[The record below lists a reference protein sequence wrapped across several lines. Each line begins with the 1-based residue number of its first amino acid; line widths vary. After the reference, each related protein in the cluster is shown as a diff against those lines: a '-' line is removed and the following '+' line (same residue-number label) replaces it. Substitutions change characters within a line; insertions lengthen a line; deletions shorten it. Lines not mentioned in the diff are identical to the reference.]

1 MRTNIQ
7 FLDMP
12 VSDSLTDRIKTNLDK
27 LSGKYPW
34 LIGAEVILKKDND
47 PTGVNNWCEIQL
59 SAPGPNL
66 FAKSRQ
72 DNFEKAARVAVDE
85 LSIQLEKRKK
95 QFRHY

>member
-12 VSDSLTDRIKTNLDK
+12 ASETLSQRIKNNLEK
-27 LSGKYPW
+27 LANKYPW
-34 LIGAEVILKKDND
+34 LMGAEVILKQENSSSQ
-47 PTGVNNWCEIQL
+47 PNNICEIQL
-59 SAPGPNL
+59 SVPGPYI

-85 LSIQLEKRKK
+85 LEVQLAKKKK
-95 QFRHY
+95 QMIQH